1 MGPCLR
7 WVLLLTLVQGA
18 FYTSLGLAQPP
29 NSPHPVGQELP
40 LAKTKSLYV
49 IVDTTK
55 NIVFLKA
62 RGIPLRTFPLTKTEW
77 IGDPLAHSTI
87 LHLQTKDPSVSPMS
101 ISPPSDS
108 SSESPPEDP
117 ITPLTVNDMPN
128 RYELTFQEHLTILV
142 QPPHLPSFWKNIGH
156 QIAGWGQRVAARIST
171 WGGSHQYLV
180 LSLDPAQA
188 QALYWAAIPPM
199 TCLVISGNPTTQ

>member
-1 MGPCLR
+1 M
-7 WVLLLTLVQGA
+7 LLLALAQGE
-18 FYTSLGLAQPP
+18 FDTTMGLAQPGTL
-29 NSPHPVGQELP
+29 PHPVGQELS

-49 IVDTTK
+49 IVDTEK

-62 RGIPLRTFPLTKTEW
+62 RGIPLRTFPLTKSEW
-77 IGDPLAHSTI
+77 IGDPLFQSTI
-87 LHLQTKDPSVSPMS
+87 LHLQTKDPSVSPLP

-117 ITPLTVNDMPN
+117 ITPLTVNDMPY

-142 QPPHLPSFWKNIGH
+142 QPPHFPSFWDNMGH
-156 QIAGWGQRVAARIST
+156 QIASWGQRVAARIGT

-180 LSLDPAQA
+180 ISLDPVEA

-199 TCLVISGNPTTQ
+199 TCLVISENPTAQ